1 MFPFLLTAVMMNIPL
16 THTLWQ
22 TCTRFLFALSSEVW
36 TGMTEASVHD
46 CFPIEL
52 PPVGW
57 LPFYLTFHF
66 IGWLAFF
73 KNFNQC
79 QFVSNGIT
87 VIFFHKPSQ
96 SPLPETKEKF
106 DCWFL
111 SCCPCGARKWIHATI
126 NCGSTL
132 TCFLLL
138 LLLFI
143 DWLIDRS
150 VIYYIHI
157 HIKHTLYIST
167 LTTYTKKMPK
177 SRHTKHTRPH
187 VHGGGKWQIIQ

>member
-96 SPLPETKEKF
+96 SPLPETKETF
-106 DCWFL
+106 DCWFELL
-111 SCCPCGARKWIHATI
+111 SMRCQKMDTRNDKLWKH
-126 NCGSTL
+126 
-132 TCFLLL
+132 FD
-138 LLLFI
+138 LLFI
-143 DWLIDRS
+143 IIIIYWLIDRS
-150 VIYYIHI
+150 IRNILYTHPYKTYII
-157 HIKHTLYIST
+157 YIST
-167 LTTYTKKMPK
+167 ITTYTKKMPK
-177 SRHTKHTRPH
+177 SRHTQHTRPH

>member
-1 MFPFLLTAVMMNIPL
+1 MFPFLLTAVMMNVPL

-52 PPVGW
+52 PSVGW

-79 QFVSNGIT
+79 QFVSNGIA

-106 DCWFL
+106 DCWFELL
-111 SCCPCGARKWIHATI
+111 SMRCQKMDTRNDKLWKH
-126 NCGSTL
+126 
-132 TCFLLL
+132 FD
-138 LLLFI
+138 LLFI
-143 DWLIDRS
+143 IIIIYWLIDRS
-150 VIYYIHI
+150 IRNILYTHPYKTYIIYIYYYYRYQ
-157 HIKHTLYIST
+157 KDA
-167 LTTYTKKMPK
+167 
-177 SRHTKHTRPH
+177 
-187 VHGGGKWQIIQ
+187 